1 VVLSTEYV
9 SMELHNKLDKLVKL
23 SWAGRQKITYNLLEQ
38 NFDTTTT
45 KVLLSLH
52 KLIGDHHTTRRT
64 TENPEY
70 GVKNSST
77 TEADILP
84 RLSHKYILA
93 LDHARHPSGDGYDR
107 KLCHAFVSSQ

>member
-1 VVLSTEYV
+1 LSTECV

-52 KLIGDHHTTRRT
+52 KLIGDHHTTVLYKT
-64 TENPEY
+64 HD
-70 GVKNSST
+70 GK
-77 TEADILP
+77 
-84 RLSHKYILA
+84 
-93 LDHARHPSGDGYDR
+93 ARVRSKKRFNY
-107 KLCHAFVSSQ
+107 